1 MWEEPGL
8 LTIGASSKEDLLRHG
23 AHHEE
28 TARLQHLEAM
38 RLFGLAAEQSSR
50 PAHIR
55 AALMQHT
62 PSMSSSE
69 VDGILQATVVERSVP
84 LAVRA
89 AFTMKCWALTCLVS
103 LPRAV
108 PSTLVLILYTNTG
121 RK

>member
-62 PSMSSSE
+62 PS
-69 VDGILQATVVERSVP
+69 TVVERSMP

>member
-1 MWEEPGL
+1 MPAL
-8 LTIGASSKEDLLRHG
+8 LSP
-23 AHHEE
+23 
-28 TARLQHLEAM
+28 M
-38 RLFGLAAEQSSR
+38 RLFGLAAEQSSH

-69 VDGILQATVVERSVP
+69 VDRILQATVVERSVP
-84 LAVRA
+84 LTVRA

-103 LPRAV
+103 LPRDV

>member
-1 MWEEPGL
+1 MPAL
-8 LTIGASSKEDLLRHG
+8 L
-23 AHHEE
+23 
-28 TARLQHLEAM
+28 LQM
-38 RLFGLAAEQSSR
+38 CLFGLAAEQSSR

-69 VDGILQATVVERSVP
+69 VDRILQATVVERSVP
-84 LAVRA
+84 LTVRA

>member
-8 LTIGASSKEDLLRHG
+8 LTIGASSKEDLLCQG

-50 PAHIR
+50 LAHIQ

-69 VDGILQATVVERSVP
+69 VAGILQATVVERSVP